1 MAPRKGCVPWS
12 WKVRRQAVRPGRLQ
26 RSRTISDFQAAF
38 PAMNSPIALQQAKR
52 LGAEILVT
60 RSVQR
65 IDPASREVFLDGDDV
80 VHARTVILATGVSW
94 RKLAIKG
101 RRPAHRQ
108 GHLLRSGAQRSGR
121 HQRTRRPPH
130 RRGEFRGAGG
140 FELRQP
146 CAHGDAHCPRGFAR
160 KSMSQYLIEQLHRKS
175 NIAVQLQSGRSM
187 ATRT

>member
-26 RSRTISDFQAAF
+26 GSRTISDFQAAF
-38 PAMNSPIALQQAKR
+38 PRPNRALQQAKR

-94 RKLAIKG
+94 RKLAIKDVDRLIG
-101 RRPAHRQ
+101 KGISYGAARSEAVATS
-108 GHLLRSGAQRSGR
+108 GLDVHLI
-121 HQRTRRPPH
+121 
-130 RRGEFRGAGG
+130 GAGNSAG
-140 FELRQP
+140 QAALNFANHARMVTLIVR
-146 CAHGDAHCPRGFAR
+146 GDSLE